1 MNRRAIALTV
11 DPVRPLLDLSGWC
24 RASEESDKLASMVG
38 SRGRR
43 TGICGRGWSAWH
55 SGARSRKC
63 GQTSGADRI
72 SDLSEFAARPVS
84 RGRSGHAGRR
94 SDQVGE
100 LRDGLPLAYVAIL
113 VHSPVVAGCHR
124 LPSFWKEVI
133 RLDGSRSTK
142 HICGGFWASGPGI
155 YNSPALIAARSRT
168 SLRNISTQEID

>member
-113 VHSPVVAGCHR
+113 VHSPVVACCCGPPRNCRSSMNVTTYHPCVAMPPR
-124 LPSFWKEVI
+124 RRNRIPPAAPS
-133 RLDGSRSTK
+133 
-142 HICGGFWASGPGI
+142 A
-155 YNSPALIAARSRT
+155 
-168 SLRNISTQEID
+168 